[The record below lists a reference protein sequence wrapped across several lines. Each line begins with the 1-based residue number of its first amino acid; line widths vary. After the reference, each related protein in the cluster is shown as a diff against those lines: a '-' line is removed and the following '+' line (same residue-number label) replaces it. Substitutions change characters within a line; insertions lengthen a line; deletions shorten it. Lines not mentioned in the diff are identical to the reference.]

1 MAYISLRVDFSTN
14 DECNFCGNRLRSGKV
29 RILVDDE
36 GREVQAGP
44 VCAKNNSVNPKEK
57 IPDLTA
63 AAFEGD
69 EPELTRGGP
78 GGQATAAASVIGE
91 VSRGAT
97 NKEEIQRRMA
107 ECYLLLRVEKL
118 GDFRDMKFERLVT
131 LAEKLRGAV
140 LADGDYRY
148 LNNLMAKVQT
158 VRPEVSIKN
167 LQAIYACNYWINYF
181 LAKESSDFISD
192 LKRSLHRDLALTPGQ
207 VEALNK
213 WFKNR
218 PGMLSIKP
226 DAFAFNPAER
236 RKQSKQSE

>member
-1 MAYISLRVDFSTN
+1 MEYIRLRVDFSTN
-14 DECNFCGNRLRSGKV
+14 DECHFCDNRLRSGKV

-44 VCAKNNSVNPKEK
+44 ICAKKHSTNPKEK

-63 AAFEGD
+63 AAFDGD
-69 EPELTRGGP
+69 EAELTRGGP
-78 GGQATAAASVIGE
+78 GGQATAASGSGGTHDSTA
-91 VSRGAT
+91 
-97 NKEEIQRRMA
+97 NNEEMQRRIA

-118 GDFRDMKFERLVT
+118 EGFRGMKYEPLVK
-131 LAEKLRGAV
+131 LAEKLRGSG
-140 LADGDYRY
+140 LEGGDYSY

-158 VRPEVSIKN
+158 DRPEFSIKN

-181 LAKESSDFISD
+181 LAQESSDFISN
-192 LKRSLHRDLALTPGQ
+192 LKSSLHRDLALTPGQ
-207 VEALNK
+207 VDGLNK

-226 DAFAFNPAER
+226 DAFAFDPAER
-236 RKQSKQSE
+236 RKQAKKSE